1 MRSFSQVR
9 RLISLFVLPK
19 PLERRHIG
27 LETPFFECL
36 QRGSGICS
44 ANLAAPSAPSARASR
59 HSSLLQPG
67 SPRLAN
73 KTVVFFHRNPY
84 FACFLSPHSPT
95 ERYYF
100 LFKRLP
106 VTLACMAFE
115 CLLLLVTSPDCCH
128 AYLFVI
134 FFLPGLYAV
143 TASWR
148 DGSFFTT
155 LTMSIF
161 SVLTYT
167 EGSFYLCRI
176 VRFLCVPSL
185 AT

>member
-19 PLERRHIG
+19 PLERKHIG

-134 FFLPGLYAV
+134 
-143 TASWR
+143 
-148 DGSFFTT
+148 SFFAWP
-155 LTMSIF
+155 LCSYCL
-161 SVLTYT
+161 V
-167 EGSFYLCRI
+167 EGWQLLYHAYHVHILGFDLHRRVILFMQNS
-176 VRFLCVPSL
+176 
-185 AT
+185 